1 MAQDKLIDGKYE
13 YFAFIS
19 YKEEDA
25 EWAKWLQRKLEHYK
39 LPTAVRKEKPELP
52 DRISP
57 IYEYKSEAAAALRQQ
72 EIIPDFAASV
82 KKILAIGFFVLI
94 DAIE

>member
-39 LPTAVRKEKPELP
+39 LLVL
-52 DRISP
+52 
-57 IYEYKSEAAAALRQQ
+57 
-72 EIIPDFAASV
+72 V
-82 KKILAIGFFVLI
+82 AIRVNG
-94 DAIE
+94 

>member
-39 LPTAVRKEKPELP
+39 LPTAIRKEKPELP
-52 DRISP
+52 ERISP
-57 IYEYKSEAAAALRQQ
+57 IYEYKSEAGGGRLK
-72 EIIPDFAASV
+72 EVIWKGLTVFPSV
-82 KKILAIGFFVLI
+82 HS
-94 DAIE
+94 